1 MSLTVKVLLGL
12 VAGLLAGFGV
22 AASGMPALE
31 TAVQWIEPLGR
42 IWVNA
47 IRMTVIPLVGSLL
60 VVGIVGTDVRAVGRI
75 GTRAIGLFLG
85 LIAFAAVMTAIVV
98 PPLVSL
104 LPADPQAAAS
114 LRDSLGGSGGAESQ
128 VLTMGEWLVSL
139 VPTNPIGAMAD
150 GAMLPFIIFI
160 LLFSL
165 AAARIKPV
173 QKEAITGFFK
183 AVSEAMLVL
192 IGWILDLAP
201 IGVFALSLGLGANM
215 GLNTA
220 GAILAYI
227 VIHSGLCILLL
238 ALTYPL
244 AVFGGG
250 LPLKEFSG
258 ASIPAQ
264 AVAFSSRSSLASLP
278 PAVEEAE
285 NRLKL
290 PAAIN
295 SFLLPLG
302 FSVFRI
308 TAPVPMIVGAYFIAF
323 FYGIQLE
330 PIHLLTMVLTSILA
344 SFTVPGVPGGGVIA
358 AVPVLMA
365 VDLPVEGIGILLAV
379 DTIPDIFRTTANVT
393 ANIGAAVVLA
403 KGESRSQEDGP
414 SPAPS

>member
-85 LIAFAAVMTAIVV
+85 LIAFAAVMTAIVT
-98 PPLVSL
+98 PPLVSR
-104 LPADPQAAAS
+104 LPADPQASAS
-114 LRDSLGGSGGAESQ
+114 LRESLGGSGGAESQ

-150 GAMLPFIIFI
+150 GAMLPFIIFT

-165 AAARIKPV
+165 AAARIKTD
-173 QKEAITGFFK
+173 QKGAITGFFK

-227 VIHSGLCILLL
+227 IIHSGLCILLL

-323 FYGIQLE
+323 FYGITLE
-330 PIHLLTMVLTSILA
+330 PIHLMTMVLTSILA

-403 KGESRSQEDGP
+403 KGEDRPMEDGP